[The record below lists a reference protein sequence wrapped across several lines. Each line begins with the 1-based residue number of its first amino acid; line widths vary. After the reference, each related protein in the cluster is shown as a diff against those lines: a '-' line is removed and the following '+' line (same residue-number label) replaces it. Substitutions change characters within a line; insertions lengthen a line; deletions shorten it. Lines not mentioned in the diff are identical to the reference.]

1 MTRRLSRAA
10 PRWGATA
17 VVLLTAVL
25 LPLPARAEDID
36 DGSVPVSVE
45 IEPRTCVTDCGV
57 PPTVV
62 PTPAGELPATGGESL
77 APLLWLAVGAV
88 VIGAFFIARSR
99 ANRRVAPAPL
109 AGPRVGRVAS
119 GGTPPPPRTSPPEHS
134 AATGRDAPNE
144 GSNTIA

>member
-1 MTRRLSRAA
+1 MTRRLSRPA
-10 PRWGATA
+10 PRWGAAA

-57 PPTVV
+57 PAAPV

-77 APLLWLAVGAV
+77 APLLWLAVGAF
-88 VIGAFFIARSR
+88 VIGVFFVARSR
-99 ANRRVAPAPL
+99 ANRRVALAPL
-109 AGPRVGRVAS
+109 TAPRAGRVAS
-119 GGTPPPPRTSPPEHS
+119 GGTPPPLSTSLPEHS